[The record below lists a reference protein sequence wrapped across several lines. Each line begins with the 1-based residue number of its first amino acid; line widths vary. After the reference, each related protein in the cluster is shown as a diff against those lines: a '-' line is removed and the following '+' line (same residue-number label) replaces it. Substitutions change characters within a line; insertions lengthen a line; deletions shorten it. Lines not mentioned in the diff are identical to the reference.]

1 MEGDGPAVP
10 EDVRAFVLGVEMHVD
25 GATTPADNVN
35 EFLHALGEEEF
46 FGKME
51 KS

>member
-10 EDVRAFVLGVEMHVD
+10 EDVRAIVLGVEVQAD

-35 EFLHALGEEEF
+35 EFGQDEKGEF
-46 FGKME
+46 SG
-51 KS
+51 S